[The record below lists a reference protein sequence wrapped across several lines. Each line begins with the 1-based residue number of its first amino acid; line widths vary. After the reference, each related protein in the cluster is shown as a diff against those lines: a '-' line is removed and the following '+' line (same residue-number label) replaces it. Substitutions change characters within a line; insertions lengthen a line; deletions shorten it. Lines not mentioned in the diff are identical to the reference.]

1 MCPNGTIGPTVDCC
15 FSELALRYI
24 LSQTNGNC
32 IEQSGHHH
40 QHIEA
45 TISFGVK
52 LQPLSQTSF
61 EM

>member
-1 MCPNGTIGPTVDCC
+1 MCPNGAIGPAADCC
-15 FSELALRYI
+15 FSELALCYI
-24 LSQTNGNC
+24 LSQTNFNG

-45 TISFGVK
+45 MISFGVK
-52 LQPLSQTSF
+52 QQSRSQASF